1 MSENSIEIN
10 LDRILK
16 SLWSS
21 RKLLA
26 KSSLLNFAIVLILYF
41 IITPSYLSSFVL
53 MPSANE
59 GMTSYERAAS
69 LFGMVGS
76 SDIKDEKLNSPD
88 IVEEIIK
95 SRSFSDELINQFV
108 FDQNG
113 QKIKIQDLIIPSS
126 DDKNIYEVFNT
137 KLRKV
142 IKISQDIE
150 TGIYNI
156 NVISSN
162 PVLSQNL
169 CNQVLET
176 FLKVRK
182 KILLS
187 TTEEKKT
194 YMDNQIG
201 FLFSQMNQIENELV
215 NFLEQNR
222 DLSDSPALEL
232 KFERMKNELDITS
245 ELYWG
250 LKRDYEII
258 ISEEIGLVPGIM
270 IIDYPALSNKKYFP
284 KPSYFLTIFLISFL
298 TINIPYVIYKNSLF
312 KSV

>member
-95 SRSFSDELINQFV
+95 RSFSDELINQFV

-126 DDKNIYEVFNT
+126 DDKNI
-137 KLRKV
+137 
-142 IKISQDIE
+142 
-150 TGIYNI
+150 
-156 NVISSN
+156 
-162 PVLSQNL
+162 
-169 CNQVLET
+169 
-176 FLKVRK
+176 
-182 KILLS
+182 
-187 TTEEKKT
+187 
-194 YMDNQIG
+194 
-201 FLFSQMNQIENELV
+201 
-215 NFLEQNR
+215 
-222 DLSDSPALEL
+222 
-232 KFERMKNELDITS
+232 
-245 ELYWG
+245 
-250 LKRDYEII
+250 
-258 ISEEIGLVPGIM
+258 
-270 IIDYPALSNKKYFP
+270 
-284 KPSYFLTIFLISFL
+284 
-298 TINIPYVIYKNSLF
+298 
-312 KSV
+312 